1 MGLLSSS
8 VSITRYK
15 VEGRLPEPI
24 IETVAAGLKKN
35 TLIDIDNEAFE
46 SAIGW
51 TSFDTPFKPNF
62 EGSSFVV
69 GPHFFFSMRM
79 DKKNISAKVV
89 KKMYTQQM
97 AKSLAE
103 SGREYLSREEKKLIK
118 DAVIHSLN
126 LRIPATPNV
135 YDLIWKYE
143 DAELWFFSHQ
153 KAANEALE
161 TLFSKSFKLTLIRLF
176 PYTAAMLTAGLSEAQ
191 LDSLSS
197 LSPTSFTE

>member
-15 VEGRLPEPI
+15 VDGRLAEPI
-24 IETVAAGLKKN
+24 INSVAAGLKNN
-35 TLIDIDNEAFE
+35 TVIDIDNEAVE

-69 GPHFFFSMRM
+69 GPHFFFSMRV
-79 DKKNISAKVV
+79 DKKNISSKVV
-89 KKMYTQQM
+89 KKLYTQEM
-97 AKSLAE
+97 AKKLAE
-103 SGREYLSREEKKLIK
+103 SGREYLSREEKKRIK
-118 DAVIHSLN
+118 DAVIHMLN
-126 LRIPATPNV
+126 MRIPATPNV

-176 PYTAAMLTAGLSEAQ
+176 PYTAANLTAGLSETQ
-191 LDSLSS
+191 QDSLSA
-197 LSPTSFTE
+197 LTPTSFLE

>member
-15 VEGRLPEPI
+15 VEGGLAEPI

-35 TLIDIDNEAFE
+35 TLIDIDNEDFE

-62 EGSSFVV
+62 VGSSFVV

-79 DKKNISAKVV
+79 DKKNISSKVV
-89 KKMYTQQM
+89 KKMCTEQM
-97 AKSLAE
+97 SKKLAE

-118 DAVIHSLN
+118 DAVIHALN

-161 TLFSKSFKLTLIRLF
+161 TLFSKSFRLTLIRLF

>member
-15 VEGRLPEPI
+15 VNGRLAEPI
-24 IETVAAGLKKN
+24 IETVATGLRNN
-35 TLIDIDNEAFE
+35 TIIDIDNEASD
-46 SAIGW
+46 SAMGW
-51 TSFDTPFKPNF
+51 TSFETPFKPNF
-62 EGSSFVV
+62 EGSAFVV
-69 GPHFFFSMRM
+69 GPHFFFSMRI
-79 DKKNISAKVV
+79 DKKNISSKVV
-89 KKMYTQQM
+89 KKLYTQEM
-97 AKSLAE
+97 AKKLAE
-103 SGREYLSREEKKLIK
+103 SGREYLSREEKNLIK
-118 DAVIHSLN
+118 DAVIRMLN
-126 LRIPATPNV
+126 MRIPATPNV

-161 TLFSKSFKLTLIRLF
+161 TLFSKSFRLTLIRLF
-176 PYTAAMLTAGLSEAQ
+176 PYTAATLTAGLSETQ